1 MGGQTDAMK
10 KYRQYQQEIP
20 AGGGFK
26 PMSQMEAAT
35 YSKFGIT
42 EDPRELLSG
51 AAKMVNPNYSR
62 DVSAPAIN
70 ETKNK

>member
-10 KYRQYQQEIP
+10 TYRENQMKIG

-26 PMSQMEAAT
+26 PMSPTEAAT
-35 YSKFGIT
+35 YSKFGIK
-42 EDPRELLSG
+42 ENPAEILSG

-62 DVSAPAIN
+62 DVSAPSVG
-70 ETKNK
+70 EMKNK